1 MIVNTYNKNKH
12 EIAESHP
19 INEEIKKSKS
29 KMLPQKCLVQKAE
42 GGSICLSVPS
52 PIQLVPNISFM
63 IIQPN
68 VYGYTINKCA
78 CLIHI
83 LHSKII

>member
-29 KMLPQKCLVQKAE
+29 KMLPQKCPKKQKEEAYAYQ
-42 GGSICLSVPS
+42 SLPLFSSSQIYLSW
-52 PIQLVPNISFM
+52 LYNLM
-63 IIQPN
+63 
-68 VYGYTINKCA
+68 YT
-78 CLIHI
+78 HI
-83 LHSKII
+83 L

>member
-29 KMLPQKCLVQKAE
+29 KMLPKNVLFKKQKEEAYAYQSLPLFSSSQ
-42 GGSICLSVPS
+42 IYL
-52 PIQLVPNISFM
+52 
-63 IIQPN
+63 
-68 VYGYTINKCA
+68 
-78 CLIHI
+78 
-83 LHSKII
+83 